1 MFLYRGKERDEIKS
15 SIKALKYQSKMFT
28 LTDEEKCRLESLKN
42 DLLKREP
49 SPESIQNTYNR
60 QRLAAERNRKIMD
73 LFYTGRYTLKEIS
86 DKVDVSETS
95 VSKIISKKL
104 PTFSKET

>member
-15 SIKALKYQSKMFT
+15 SIKALKYQSKKFT
-28 LTDEEKCRLESLKN
+28 LTKEEQDKLDSLKK

-60 QRLAAERNRKIMD
+60 QRLAEERNRKIMD

-86 DKVDVSETS
+86 SKVDVSEPH
-95 VSKIISKKL
+95 VSRIISKKL
-104 PTFSKET
+104 PTALIVT

>member
-28 LTDEEKCRLESLKN
+28 LTDEERDKLESLKK

-49 SPESIQNTYNR
+49 SPETIANTYTR
-60 QRLAAERNRKIMD
+60 QRLAEERNRKIMD
-73 LFYTGRYTLKEIS
+73 LFYTGRYTLNEIS
-86 DKVDVSETS
+86 EHFNVSHTT
-95 VSKIISKKL
+95 VSRIISKKL
-104 PTFSKET
+104 PTVSTGT

>member
-15 SIKALKYQSKMFT
+15 SIKALKYQSKKYG
-28 LTDEEKCRLESLKN
+28 LTKEESLKLESLKK

-49 SPESIQNTYNR
+49 SPETIQNTYTR
-60 QRLAAERNRKIMD
+60 QRLAEQRNRKVMD
-73 LFYTGRYTLKEIS
+73 LFFTGKYTLKDIS
-86 DKVDVSETS
+86 ENVGISETY

-104 PTFSKET
+104 SIFSKET